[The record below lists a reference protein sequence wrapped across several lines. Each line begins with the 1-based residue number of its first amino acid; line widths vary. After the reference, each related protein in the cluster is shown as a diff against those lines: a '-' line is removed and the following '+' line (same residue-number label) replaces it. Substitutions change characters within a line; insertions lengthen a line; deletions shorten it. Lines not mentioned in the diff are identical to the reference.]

1 MARRKLKPIPRFASD
16 DEAAVFWDTHDST
29 AYIDWSRAQ
38 RAVFPNLKLTT
49 QTISLRMPAGLL
61 AELRMIANSRDIPYQ
76 SLIKQILA
84 ERVREELRR
93 GR

>member
-1 MARRKLKPIPRFASD
+1 MAKRKLKPIPRFKNE
-16 DEAAVFWDTHDST
+16 DEEAEFWDTHDST
-29 AYIDWSRAQ
+29 EYVDWSKAR
-38 RAVFPNLKLTT
+38 RAVFPNLKPTT

-84 ERVREELRR
+84 ERVRDELRR

>member
-1 MARRKLKPIPRFASD
+1 MAKRKLKSIPHFASD
-16 DEAAVFWDTHDST
+16 DEAAKFWDTHDST
-29 AYIDWSRAQ
+29 EYVDWSRAQ
-38 RAVFPNLKLTT
+38 RAVFPNLKPTT

>member
-1 MARRKLKPIPRFASD
+1 MKRRKLKPIPHFAND
-16 DEAAVFWDTHDST
+16 DEAAEFWDTHDT
-29 AYIDWSRAQ
+29 TEYIDWSRAQ

>member
-1 MARRKLKPIPRFASD
+1 MTKRRLKPIPRFANED
-16 DEAAVFWDTHDST
+16 DERNFWDTHDSSE
-29 AYIDWSRAQ
+29 YVDWTRAQ
-38 RAVFPNLKLTT
+38 RAVFPALKLTT

-61 AELRMIANSRDIPYQ
+61 AELRVIANSRDIPYQ
-76 SLIKQILA
+76 SLIKQFLA

>member
-1 MARRKLKPIPRFASD
+1 MAKRKLKPIPRFASD
-16 DEAAVFWDTHDST
+16 EEAAKFWDTHDST
-29 AYIDWSRAQ
+29 EYIDWSRAQ